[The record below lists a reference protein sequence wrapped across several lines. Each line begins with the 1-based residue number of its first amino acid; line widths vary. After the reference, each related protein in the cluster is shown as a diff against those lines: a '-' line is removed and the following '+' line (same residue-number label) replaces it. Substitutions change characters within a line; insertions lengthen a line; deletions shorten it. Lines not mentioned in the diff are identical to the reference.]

1 MNNIAIF
8 ASGNGSNAENI
19 IRHFNGGNVAE
30 VKLVVC
36 NKETAA
42 VVQKAR
48 NLDVPAVVLTR
59 DELTAAHP
67 EGLFGILE
75 RYGIETIIL
84 AGYLLK
90 MPESV
95 TERYSGKIINIHP
108 ALLPKFGGK
117 GMYGMN
123 VHKAVIEA
131 GEKESGI
138 TIHLADAVYDSGKIL
153 FQATCQVLPTDTPE
167 SLATKVHALEK
178 EHFPAVIENFILG

>member
-48 NLDVPAVVLTR
+48 DLNVPVVVLTR

-90 MPESV
+90 MPEFV
-95 TERYSGKIINIHP
+95 TERYSP
-108 ALLPKFGGK
+108 AAQVWRK
-117 GMYGMN
+117 GDVRNECAQG
-123 VHKAVIEA
+123 
-131 GEKESGI
+131 S
-138 TIHLADAVYDSGKIL
+138 D
-153 FQATCQVLPTDTPE
+153 
-167 SLATKVHALEK
+167 
-178 EHFPAVIENFILG
+178 